1 MDNFMD
7 NKKQEQ
13 SKQQEQPSQL
23 PQPPQLKMRQIIIET
38 NGNVAT
44 IVKAEV
50 AGSLE
55 LKAILQGLVDNLR

>member
-23 PQPPQLKMRQIIIET
+23 PQPKMRQIIIEF
-38 NGNVAT
+38 NQSNIN
-44 IVKAEV
+44 IVKAEI
-50 AGSLE
+50 SSNFE
-55 LKAILQGLVDNLR
+55 LQAILENILKKIQIR